1 MNMAKT
7 HNDTEETPAAP
18 PKVDSKALAA
28 DKARYPGDIV
38 RDKKTGK
45 KAKFLN
51 EYGTNGRACIVLPHG
66 AKRSELWDAASL
78 EIIKKVKR
86 PVAPS
91 AEVVPQ
97 LLVGDDE
104 DDEAV
109 AEDAGEDDA

>member
-7 HNDTEETPAAP
+7 RNENEETPAAP
-18 PKVDSKALAA
+18 PKVDTKALAA

-51 EYGTNGRACIVLPHG
+51 EYGTNGRACIVLPNG

-86 PVAPS
+86 PVAPT
-91 AEVVPQ
+91 AEIVPQ
-97 LLVGDDE
+97 LGEDE
-104 DDEAV
+104 DDEAGV
-109 AEDAGEDDA
+109 EDTAEDDS